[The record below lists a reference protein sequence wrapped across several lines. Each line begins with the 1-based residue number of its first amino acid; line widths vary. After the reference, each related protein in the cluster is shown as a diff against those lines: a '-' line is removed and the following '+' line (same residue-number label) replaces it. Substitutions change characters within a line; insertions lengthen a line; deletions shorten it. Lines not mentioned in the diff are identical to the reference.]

1 MRRKKVYFETL
12 PDAPKPVRFTITRK
26 LRFSDA
32 DPLGIAWHGNYPAF
46 FEEAQA
52 ELARLCGLT
61 FEAYRNAGVAAPVVQ
76 LHTDYYR
83 SLYPDEQ
90 FSVTASM
97 VWSEGARINTEY
109 EIRNEDGE
117 LVCTGFT
124 VQMFIDLKTREPLF
138 CSPPFWDECRRKWRE
153 GAFHA

>member
-61 FEAYRNAGVAAPVVQ
+61 FGAYRNAGVAAPVVQ

-124 VQMFIDLKTREPLF
+124 VQMFWGLKSREAF
-138 CSPPFWDECRRKWRE
+138 IFPPDVVAAMRE
-153 GAFHA
+153 RWTSGELHD